1 MAGSRILCV
10 YFEFFIFVVA
20 ESNIKIVHSFWRVGI
35 IMRVNLKISLY
46 ALTKNVRE
54 YKKIRSCTYIKN
66 ITKVK
71 KNENIYIRT

>member
-10 YFEFFIFVVA
+10 YVEFFMFVVA

-46 ALTKNVRE
+46 ALTKN
-54 YKKIRSCTYIKN
+54 IR
-66 ITKVK
+66 V
-71 KNENIYIRT
+71 